1 MTELDP
7 YAVLGVPRSAQRDE
21 IARSY
26 RALAK
31 QHHPDVGAAPTP
43 RMARINEAWRILADA
58 GRRAQ
63 WDRAHS
69 TVTAPHWAPAPAPPP
84 AEPFRRP
91 SSAPDVP
98 PSPMDSGRV
107 VIGVLAGVG
116 LLLAVLMIGISAASQ
131 PADERLRFTSDELSF
146 AYPPDWSL
154 TPGDGTDAPGHRVV
168 AHLVTFGVEPE
179 QVCTSFAKPCEL
191 TGEALPPGQ
200 ASIVI
205 SAWEGGTPPVPDP
218 VVSRPYGLHADA
230 IIGGQPAAFEM
241 RPSEDGTLAAWWQL
255 SPPGFPDR
263 WIEIR
268 ADVSG
273 PEIEEAE
280 VLAEVGEMLGTIEFE
295 DGDGG

>member
-7 YAVLGVPRSAQRDE
+7 YAVLGVPRSATREE
-21 IARSY
+21 IARVY
-26 RALAK
+26 RARAK
-31 QHHPDVGAAPTP
+31 QHHPDVNTTPTP
-43 RMARINEAWRILADA
+43 HMARINEAWRTLSDA

-63 WDRAHS
+63 WDRSHS
-69 TVTAPHWAPAPAPPP
+69 LAAARHWAPAPPPSQ
-84 AEPFRRP
+84 PFRRP
-91 SSAPDVP
+91 TAAPDVP

-131 PADERLRFTSDELSF
+131 PADERLRFTSGELSF

-154 TPGDGTDAPGHRVV
+154 TPGDATDPVGHRVL
-168 AHLVTFGVEPE
+168 AHIVTFAVEPA
-179 QVCTSFAKPCEL
+179 QLCTSFARPCEL
-191 TGEALPPGQ
+191 TGDAIPPGH

-218 VVSRPYGLHADA
+218 VVSRPFGLDADA
-230 IIGGQPAAFEM
+230 IIDGQPAA
-241 RPSEDGTLAAWWQL
+241 SEYRRAQDGTLVAWWQL

-268 ADVSG
+268 ADISG
-273 PEIEEAE
+273 PQREQD
-280 VLAEVGEMLGTIEFE
+280 EMLSDVENMLSTAEFE
-295 DGDGG
+295 DWDGG